1 MLQLTPGALTLDI
14 LRAVHAGSVPL
25 AIDPASQ
32 AAIAASAAIVRRAA
46 QGHAPAYGIN
56 TGFGKLASTRI
67 SEADLEALQRN
78 LIRSHSVGVGEPL
91 APQVVRL
98 MLALKAASLARGHSG
113 VRQQVI
119 DTLLAVH
126 NAGLVPYVPSQGS
139 VGASGDL
146 APLAHMTL
154 TLTGEGEMLVAG
166 RRVPALPRLREA
178 NIEPLVLQA
187 KEGLALINGTQTST
201 ALALHALLA
210 FEPVLEAA
218 LVVGALT
225 VDAARGSDGPF
236 DPRIHVLRG
245 QPGQIDVARYYR
257 RLLEGSAIRA
267 SHREG
272 DDRVQDPYCLR
283 CQPQVVG
290 ACLDQLRHAALV
302 LVREANAVTDNP
314 LVFPESDEGAVGR
327 APGRPKPGRAPS
339 GGSDNGPEAVAARL
353 TSRGEV
359 KAQSAGQSQGSARG
373 GAILSGGNF
382 HAEPVAL
389 ACDAMAVA
397 IAEVGAIAERRIAM
411 LIDAGV
417 SRLPPFLT
425 ADPGL
430 NSGFMIAHVTAA
442 SLASENKSMAH
453 PASVDSLPTSAN
465 QEDHVSMATFA
476 ARRLQPMIANTSH
489 ILGIEL
495 LAAAQGIDF
504 LRPLITSEPL
514 ARVHATL
521 RERCPSVDR
530 DRSLAPDIERAT
542 TLVTDGSLARVL
554 RNLPDLPAL
563 WIPA

>member
-1 MLQLTPGALTLDI
+1 MPTKTLTPGKLSLEDLQLLHAGGDTLTLDEPT
-14 LRAVHAGSVPL
+14 RS
-25 AIDPASQ
+25 AIR
-32 AAIAASAAIVRRAA
+32 ASAAIVQKAA
-46 QGHAPAYGIN
+46 KSSAPTYGVN

-67 SEADLEALQRN
+67 SEDQLGTLQLN
-78 LIRSHSVGVGEPL
+78 LIRSHAVGIGEPL
-91 APQVVRL
+91 APPVVRL
-98 MLALKAASLARGHSG
+98 MLAIKAASLARGHSG
-113 VRQQVI
+113 VREEVV

-154 TLTGEGEMLVAG
+154 ALMGEGEMLQDG
-166 RRVPALPRLREA
+166 KRVPAAPLLKEA
-178 NIEPLVLQA
+178 GIAPLQLAA

-201 ALALHALLA
+201 ALALHALLS

-236 DPRIHVLRG
+236 DPRIHALRG
-245 QPGQIDVARYYR
+245 QPGQIDVAQYYR
-257 RLLEGSAIRA
+257 ALLAGSEIRN

-272 DDRVQDPYCLR
+272 DDRVQDPYSLR

-314 LVFPESDEGAVGR
+314 LVFSSDEGGVL
-327 APGRPKPGRAPS
+327 
-339 GGSDNGPEAVAARL
+339 V
-353 TSRGEV
+353 
-359 KAQSAGQSQGSARG
+359 
-373 GAILSGGNF
+373 SGGNF

-411 LIDAGV
+411 LIDSGV
-417 SRLPPFLT
+417 SRLPPFLS
-425 ADPGL
+425 ADAGL

-442 SLASENKSMAH
+442 ALASENKSLAH

-476 ARRLQPMIANTSH
+476 ARRLQAMIHNVSH

-495 LAAAQGIDF
+495 LAAAQGIEF
-504 LRPLITSEPL
+504 LRPLRSSAALE
-514 ARVHATL
+514 AVHALL
-521 RERCPSVDR
+521 RSNCPPMPQDR
-530 DRSLAPDIERAT
+530 YLAPEIERAT
-542 TLVTDGSLARVL
+542 ALVVDGSLARIL
-554 RNLPDLPAL
+554 RGVPGLPAL
-563 WIPA
+563 WTPA

>member
-1 MLQLTPGALTLDI
+1 MQRPSSLTLRPGQLSLDELTAI
-14 LRAVHAGSVPL
+14 HAGGASL
-25 AIDPASQ
+25 ALADDAWTTVDASH
-32 AAIAASAAIVRRAA
+32 ALVAASAAGGAA
-46 QGHAPAYGIN
+46 VYGVN
-56 TGFGKLASTRI
+56 TGFGKLASQRI
-67 SEADLEALQRN
+67 SAADLDRLQLN
-78 LIRSHSVGVGEPL
+78 LIRSHAVGVGEPL
-91 APQVVRL
+91 APEIVRL

-113 VRQQVI
+113 VRRVVI
-119 DTLLAVH
+119 ETLLAVH
-126 NAGLVPYVPSQGS
+126 NAGLVPVIPSQGS

-154 TLTGEGEMLVAG
+154 ALLGEGEIFDQG
-166 RRVPALPRLREA
+166 RRVDAAQALARHGIAPLRLA
-178 NIEPLVLQA
+178 A
-187 KEGLALINGTQTST
+187 KEGLALINGTQTSA
-201 ALALHALLA
+201 ALALSALFH

-218 LVVGALT
+218 LVVGAMT

-236 DPRIHVLRG
+236 DPRIHALRG

-257 RLLEGSAIRA
+257 ALLAGSAIRR
-267 SHREG
+267 SHEEG

-314 LVFPESDEGAVGR
+314 LVFAD
-327 APGRPKPGRAPS
+327 S
-339 GGSDNGPEAVAARL
+339 GEL
-353 TSRGEV
+353 
-359 KAQSAGQSQGSARG
+359 
-373 GAILSGGNF
+373 ISGGNF

-389 ACDAMAVA
+389 AADAMAVA

-442 SLASENKSMAH
+442 SLASENKSLAH

-476 ARRLQPMIANTSH
+476 ARRLHAMIANTAH

-495 LAAAQGIDF
+495 LASAQGIDF
-504 LRPLITSEPL
+504 LRPLTSSVALEE
-514 ARVHATL
+514 AHALL
-521 RERCPSVDR
+521 RESCPSVTQDR
-530 DRSLAPDIERAT
+530 YLAPDIARAT
-542 TLVTDGSLARVL
+542 TLVRNGALSRVFRSL
-554 RNLPDLPAL
+554 PGHGTLPAL
-563 WIPA
+563 WIAV